1 MLRCI
6 KRLVVDVLGPILG
19 LIGEDGAENPALA
32 KRLSTSTP
40 RQRSGNAEAVN
51 DSTVYYI
58 VVTIFYTA
66 MQGSRRIMKKPH
78 DFSGNE

>member
-1 MLRCI
+1 MI
-6 KRLVVDVLGPILG
+6 LVPPRSILG
-19 LIGEDGAENPALA
+19 LIGEDGVENPALA
-32 KRLSTSTP
+32 KRLSSSTP

-78 DFSGNE
+78 DSSGNE